1 MTRTGFY
8 LDQVTHPIF
17 YLDQETWTIFH
28 LDQETWTENEK
39 FVGYERH
46 WWWQSLLELL
56 KQTPITGKKNPQW
69 TKIRK

>member
-46 WWWQSLLELL
+46 CDDSLYWSFWNRR
-56 KQTPITGKKNPQW
+56 Q
-69 TKIRK
+69 